1 MMRDKTITHGGE
13 AALLALIEK
22 GLKGVPESLSRTPI
36 RVPVGF
42 GDDAALLAVE
52 QGFQVLVTTDLLI
65 EDVHFRKR
73 YVSPEQLGYK
83 ALAVNMSDIAAMG
96 GIPSRA
102 LIGLALPPSTPF
114 SFVEGLYNGMIR
126 TGREYGVGIIG
137 GDTVRSPGPVV
148 IAVTMIGAVQEANAI
163 TRSGASPGDR
173 IMVTGELGGAMLGL
187 ELLEK
192 GDGKGNIADGP
203 CTRFLHPIPRVREAG
218 IMARDH
224 LATAMIDLS
233 DGLTQDLAHLCQ
245 ASCTGARIEAGS
257 VPIDSAVAR
266 LVSGKGAD
274 PLRYALSGG
283 EDYEILFTVRPENAQ
298 FAIDRVRAETGTRVS
313 DIGVICPEDEGIALI
328 DDEGRESPLPP
339 GGFEHFSSKKADL

>member
-1 MMRDKTITHGGE
+1 MRGKTITHGGE

-22 GLKGVPESLSRTPI
+22 GLKGVPELPSHAPI

-52 QGFQVLVTTDLLI
+52 RGFQMLVTTDLLI
-65 EDVHFRKR
+65 ENVHFRNR

-96 GIPSRA
+96 GTPFQA

-114 SFVEGLYNGMIR
+114 SFVEGLYDGMIR
-126 TGREYGVGIIG
+126 TGKEYGVRIIG

-163 TRSGASPGDR
+163 TRGGARPGDR

-192 GDGKGNIADGP
+192 GDGKANTPATA
-203 CTRFLHPIPRVREAG
+203 CTRFLHPVPRVREGG
-218 IMARDH
+218 ILARDH

-233 DGLTQDLAHLCQ
+233 DGLSQDLAHLCQ
-245 ASCTGARIEAGS
+245 ASRTGARIEGRLL
-257 VPIDSAVAR
+257 PIDSAVTD
-266 LVSGKGAD
+266 LVRDTGDD
-274 PLRYALSGG
+274 PFRYALSGG
-283 EDYEILFTVRPENAQ
+283 EDYELLFTVRPENAQ
-298 FAIDRVRAETGTRVS
+298 LVIDRVCSETGTRVS
-313 DIGVICPEDEGIALI
+313 DIGMMCPEDEGITLI
-328 DDEGRESPLPP
+328 DEEGKESPLLPT
-339 GGFEHFSSKKADL
+339 GFEHFFAKKADL